1 MPFRAAFGI
10 VAAVWMTAALWAQQQ
25 PLTVAPTSAATMDDA
40 AQNALIDTYCATC
53 HSKANK
59 SGDLVK
65 QYGDSPELMVID
77 TRPERPQMMY
87 PFNGIQREIYD
98 YCDEIRTRGSILEL
112 VERKF
117 GASDQHEPSLDQFLG
132 QMLDWQLMVRE
143 GNQFLSVAVPPV
155 PFQPANPA

>member
-1 MPFRAAFGI
+1 
-10 VAAVWMTAALWAQQQ
+10 
-25 PLTVAPTSAATMDDA
+25 
-40 AQNALIDTYCATC
+40 
-53 HSKANK
+53 
-59 SGDLVK
+59 
-65 QYGDSPELMVID
+65 MVID

-98 YCDEIRTRGSILEL
+98 YCDEIRTRSSILEL
-112 VERKF
+112 VERRF
-117 GASDQHEPSLDQFLG
+117 GASDEHEPSLDQFLG